1 MLRYATQKVNFMK
14 IFIPLIFF
22 LSSCTTIARW
32 TSSPEYT
39 IRTDIAHIRT
49 DYSINEEVYIKNNT
63 CYNDICKLVYLKLLE
78 EIKTPNSKVVLSTNP
93 EKAKYIISIENK
105 LYTTLTEDQA
115 NVIKNYITYSSLSDK
130 FSFDS
135 NNTPHLTQEQSLL
148 SIMSNSKDLGKDT
161 FYNKKS
167 ITSLGVAGIGGFS
180 AFLVP
185 GIMAI
190 PIAGITSIGLGILT
204 YFTIDQFQSIGN
216 VAVFEVK
223 VDVQNNNEIINNSK
237 LLHKKANNA
246 IEEQFYNYKTK
257 YSTFNS
263 SVQTIAMG
271 SKFLSDEIKDNIA
284 SFVALSIIQMIS
296 G

>member
-1 MLRYATQKVNFMK
+1 MK
-14 IFIPLIFF
+14 
-22 LSSCTTIARW
+22 A
-32 TSSPEYT
+32 
-39 IRTDIAHIRT
+39 
-49 DYSINEEVYIKNNT
+49 
-63 CYNDICKLVYLKLLE
+63 
-78 EIKTPNSKVVLSTNP
+78 PNSKVVLSTKP
-93 EKAKYIISIENK
+93 ENAKYIISIENK
-105 LYTTLTEDQA
+105 LYTTLTEDQTS
-115 NVIKNYITYSSLSDK
+115 VIKNYITYNSLSDK
-130 FSFDS
+130 FSFDG

-167 ITSLGVAGIGGFS
+167 LTSLGVAGIGGFS

-190 PIAGITSIGLGILT
+190 PVAGITSIGLGILT
-204 YFTIDQFQSIGN
+204 YLTIDQFQSVGS

-223 VDVQNNNEIINNSK
+223 IDVQNEEEVINNRK

-246 IEEQFYNYKTK
+246 VEEQFYNYKTS

-263 SVQTIAMG
+263 SMQTITTG
-271 SKFLSDEIKDNIA
+271 SKFLSDEIKDKIA
-284 SFVALSIIQMIS
+284 SFVALSIMQMIS